1 MSSGIG
7 GCLGARSGLL
17 NVGGECVGGLD
28 GGSWDLLNIS
38 CVCCKEQN
46 IMRLEVSE
54 IFEGTAI

>member
-17 NVGGECVGGLD
+17 NVGRVCRWTGW
-28 GGSWDLLNIS
+28 GSWDLLNIS

-46 IMRLEVSE
+46 IMLLKVSE
-54 IFEGTAI
+54 IIEGTAI